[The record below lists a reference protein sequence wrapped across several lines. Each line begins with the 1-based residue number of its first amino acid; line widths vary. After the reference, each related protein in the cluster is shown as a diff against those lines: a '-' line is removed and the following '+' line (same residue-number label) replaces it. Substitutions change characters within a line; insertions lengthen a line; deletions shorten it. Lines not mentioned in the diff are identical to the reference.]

1 MNSMMSVFV
10 RPSASVG
17 SALYSS
23 DVDSHHLM
31 MSGLDASSSWL
42 DASGSGLDASGSG
55 LDASAAVLAFICG
68 VSVNVKLVLLQDDVK
83 VSK

>member
-1 MNSMMSVFV
+1 MNSMMSMFV

-42 DASGSGLDASGSG
+42 DASGSGLDAS
-55 LDASAAVLAFICG
+55 AAVLAFICG

-83 VSK
+83 VSE